1 MACYTQEEN
10 RFFQLRCI
18 RTPWEVPSNS
28 NSCVLALECL
38 IYETGWDQK
47 FAFLASSNKFP
58 GAVDATGLGTLLW
71 ESLFLLKKREK
82 LEVVVQL
89 KIKELRSPHFY
100 QMNLTSIFFQLF
112 IWLHWVLV
120 VAYGIFIALCKI
132 FHCSMQALVIGVCG
146 LGCSLACGIL
156 VPQLGIEVMS
166 PALQGFLTTWPPGK
180 SLLSPL
186 LHLCPG
192 PSAGAPCLW
201 HPPGMQS

>member
-10 RFFQLRCI
+10 RFFQLRYI
-18 RTPWEVPSNS
+18 RTPWEVPLNS

-38 IYETGWDQK
+38 IYETEWDRK

-58 GAVDATGLGTLLW
+58 GAVDAAGLGTLLW

-82 LEVVVQL
+82 PEVGVQL
-89 KIKELRSPHFY
+89 KIKEPRSPRFY

-120 VAYGIFIALCKI
+120 VANGIFIASCKI
-132 FHCSMQALVIGVCG
+132 FHCSMQASVIGACG
-146 LGCSLACGIL
+146 LGCSLPCGIL
-156 VPQLGIEVMS
+156 VPQLGIEPMS

-192 PSAGAPCLW
+192 PSAGALCLW